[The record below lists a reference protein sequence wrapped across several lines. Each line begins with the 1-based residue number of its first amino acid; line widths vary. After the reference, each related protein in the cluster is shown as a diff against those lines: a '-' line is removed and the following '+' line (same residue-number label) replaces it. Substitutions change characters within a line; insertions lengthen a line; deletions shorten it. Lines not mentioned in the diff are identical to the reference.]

1 MDDDSFADEEGGLDL
16 FAWRLTSLL
25 HNEFVDTGLSLSQ
38 LPRQFQKVWGCGLPN
53 PRDHG
58 CGRKMI
64 HLLRKLPQAVRV
76 VNTSN
81 THTMLHAPS
90 AGGAVAL
97 SVGGVGGVGG
107 MGGVGGVGDVGGA
120 RSSEG
125 GGGRDAGGGGV
136 GAVAVSAASA
146 ARQVGN
152 NSGKR
157 KMEAEQE
164 DNSNAGVEA
173 GVSVDEARQLRRAAR
188 REEKRR
194 KKATAATKRKDHP
207 HVFPSGG
214 GEGGGGGQG

>member
-25 HNEFVDTGLSLSQ
+25 HNEFVDTGLSISQ

-81 THTMLHAPS
+81 THTMLYAPL
-90 AGGAVAL
+90 AGAVAL
-97 SVGGVGGVGG
+97 SVGGVGG
-107 MGGVGGVGDVGGA
+107 MGGVGGVGGA

-146 ARQVGN
+146 VSAAQQVGK

-164 DNSNAGVEA
+164 DNSNTGGEA
-173 GVSVDEARQLRRAAR
+173 GVSVDEARQLRRAER
-188 REEKRR
+188 REEKKR

-207 HVFPSGG
+207 HLFPSGG
-214 GEGGGGGQG
+214 GDGGGGCPL